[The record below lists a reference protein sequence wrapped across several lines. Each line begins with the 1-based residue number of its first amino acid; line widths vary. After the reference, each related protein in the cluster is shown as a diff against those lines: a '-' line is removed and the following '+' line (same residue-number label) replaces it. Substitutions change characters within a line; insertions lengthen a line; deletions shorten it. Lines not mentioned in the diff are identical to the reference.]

1 MVVGSAGSAMKL
13 GKALEQSSDYGIRLV
28 GFFDREAGKIT
39 ISKEYD
45 VHSLRE
51 LPEMLQQDVIDEII
65 FAVDSGE
72 LAGMEEIFLLC
83 DEVGVRTRVLVDF
96 FPHVNSE
103 LYLDRL
109 GAAPLPAFSAAPHH
123 PVRAV

>member
-1 MVVGSAGSAMKL
+1 MV
-13 GKALEQSSDYGIRLV
+13 
-28 GFFDREAGKIT
+28 
-39 ISKEYD
+39 
-45 VHSLRE
+45 
-51 LPEMLQQDVIDEII
+51 QQEVIDEII

-109 GAAPLPAFSAAPHH
+109 GSAPLLTFSAAPHDG
-123 PVRAV
+123 VRLFLQRGIALLPSPAPPLLPFPFIPIP